1 MANQQREHWF
11 NDYKGYWGGF
21 ILLVAGQAWIT
32 SAQTSWPPLAA
43 FLIFF
48 GIYLLVNVLVALI
61 ILLLT
66 WPAKRNL
73 YFSRYIKLLIA
84 FGAVYFLSQVI
95 AVLVTYFQ
103 R

>member
-1 MANQQREHWF
+1 MVDQQKEHWF
-11 NDYKGYWGGF
+11 RDYKGYWGGF
-21 ILLVAGQAWIT
+21 LLLVVAQAWLT
-32 SAQTSWPPLAA
+32 AAQTSWPPLAA

-48 GIYLLVNVLVALI
+48 GIYLLLNIIVSVI

-73 YFSRYIKLLIA
+73 HFSRYIKLLIA
-84 FGAVYFLSQVI
+84 FAGVYFLSQLI